1 MSTARSIISRGAP
14 VLREVAPGKGPVATV
29 RSDVERR
36 AWSSV
41 YVLAALLVLEPMGD
55 LLSQVLPL
63 QPGELAWR
71 FGFLGFFANNLLT
84 PLLGATLAMVAAAY
98 LGHGRALR
106 VFSVVSLLAAVTL
119 ALALGGFTL
128 DALQLRRSVQPAMT
142 SRYDAGAL
150 IAVAKYLAGIVG
162 FAVLART
169 RLRGT
174 SPVQVIRG

>member
-1 MSTARSIISRGAP
+1 MSTARSISHGVSPLRDAAP
-14 VLREVAPGKGPVATV
+14 VKGPVATV

-41 YVLAALLVLEPMGD
+41 YLLATLLVLEPMGD

-63 QPGELAWR
+63 QPSVLAWR

-98 LGHGRALR
+98 LGHGRTLR
-106 VFSVVSLLAAVTL
+106 VLSIVSLVVAVVLVVTL
-119 ALALGGFTL
+119 GSFTL
-128 DALQLRRSVQPAMT
+128 DALQLRRSVQPAMA
-142 SRYDAGAL
+142 SRYDAGAA
-150 IAVAKYLAGIVG
+150 IAVAKYLAAIAG

-169 RLRGT
+169 RLRG
-174 SPVQVIRG
+174 SRSVRVIG

>member
-1 MSTARSIISRGAP
+1 MSTARSIGRGVSPLRDAVP
-14 VLREVAPGKGPVATV
+14 VKGPVAAV

-41 YVLAALLVLEPMGD
+41 YLLAALLVLEPMGD

-63 QPGELAWR
+63 QPSVLAWR

-106 VFSVVSLLAAVTL
+106 VFSILSLVVAVVL
-119 ALALGGFTL
+119 VVALGGFTL
-128 DALQLRRSVQPAMT
+128 DALQLRRSVQPAMA
-142 SRYDAGAL
+142 SRYDAGAA
-150 IAVAKYLAGIVG
+150 IAVAKYLAAIVG

-169 RLRGT
+169 RLRG
-174 SPVQVIRG
+174 SPSVRVVG